1 MMIEIELVKQNGGV
15 LLLSPK
21 RRSNLAQ
28 VRNNSK
34 SLNRTLDVTFKEVLE
49 HFYIVESFFVFV
61 VASDKES
68 GPHLL
73 VCDEGHRL
81 KNDRTIISITM
92 WKIQTKRRIFLTGK
106 LSIKIRN
113 FNKVSFRNTHAE

>member
-1 MMIEIELVKQNGGV
+1 VKQKGGV

-28 VRNNSK
+28 VKNNSK

-49 HFYIVESFFVFV
+49 HFYIVESFLVFV

-113 FNKVSFRNTHAE
+113 FNKVSFRNAHAE